1 MDLFPAVNPLYSLS
15 GFVVGLLV
23 GQTGV
28 GGGSLMTPILVLL
41 FGIHPATAVGTDLL
55 YAAATK
61 SVGTVVHGYNHTVD
75 WQVTRRLATG
85 SLPATVL
92 TLYFVSHFNLV
103 TPEAG
108 KAISL
113 VLGVALLLT
122 AVALIFRNRLI
133 ALAGHRMAAPERRT
147 AVLTII
153 TGAVLGALVTIS
165 SVGAGAVGV
174 TALILLYPHL
184 PTKTIVGSDIAH
196 AVPLTLV
203 AGLGHWWLGSLDWP
217 LLISLL
223 TGSIPGIILGS
234 YLSNKVPDAVLRPI
248 LAAVLVLVGGRLVF

>member
-1 MDLFPAVNPLYSLS
+1 MNLLPAVNPLYALS

-28 GGGSLMTPILVLL
+28 GGGSLMTPILILV
-41 FGIHPATAVGTDLL
+41 FGIHPASAVGTDLL

-61 SVGTVVHGYNHTVD
+61 SVGTLVHGYNQTVD
-75 WQVTRRLATG
+75 WTVTRRLACG

-92 TLYFVSHFNLV
+92 TLLLVSRFDLI

-113 VLGVALLLT
+113 VLGIALLLT
-122 AVALIFRNRLI
+122 AVALIFRSRLI
-133 ALAGHRMAAPERRT
+133 KLAGHRMAAPERRT
-147 AVLTII
+147 AVLTVV
-153 TGAVLGALVTIS
+153 TGAVLGAVVTIS
-165 SVGAGAVGV
+165 SVGAGAIGV

-217 LLISLL
+217 LLTSLL
-223 TGSIPGIILGS
+223 SGSIPGIILGS
-234 YLSNKVPDAVLRPI
+234 YLATKVPDAVLRPI

>member
-61 SVGTVVHGYNHTVD
+61 SVGTLVHGYNHTVD

-85 SLPATVL
+85 SLPATIL
-92 TLYFVSHFNLV
+92 TLWFVSHFNLV

-108 KAISL
+108 KAISF
-113 VLGVALLLT
+113 VLGIALLLT
-122 AVALIFRNRLI
+122 AIALIFRNRLV
-133 ALAGHRMAAPERRT
+133 ALAGQRMAAPERRT
-147 AVLTII
+147 AVLTVV
-153 TGAVLGALVTIS
+153 TGVVLGALVTIS

-174 TALILLYPHL
+174 TALILLYPNL

-196 AVPLTLV
+196 AVPLTLI

-217 LLISLL
+217 LLTSLL

-248 LAAVLVLVGGRLVF
+248 LATVLVVVGGRLVF